1 MRISEVLK
9 LTPLDIND
17 RRLTL
22 RDPKSGREQEFI
34 FIPQRLADRLK
45 DYIRGIQPNQRIF
58 PICYE
63 AAREMVAKAGS
74 VVGIHLRPHDLRRWF
89 PVNLSSLIP

>member
-17 RRLTL
+17 RRLTP

-45 DYIRGIQPNQRIF
+45 DYIRQKGIQPHQRSS

-63 AAREMVAKAGS
+63 ADGDGGQSR
-74 VVGIHLRPHDLRRWF
+74 
-89 PVNLSSLIP
+89 

>member
-1 MRISEVLK
+1 MLELMARGGMRVSEALK

-34 FIPQRLADRLK
+34 FIPQKLADRIK
-45 DYIRGIQPNQRIF
+45 DYIRGKGIQPDECIF
-58 PICYE
+58 PICCE
-63 AAREMVAKAGS
+63 APREMVAES
-74 VVGIHLRPHDLRRWF
+74 R
-89 PVNLSSLIP
+89 